1 MIQTALEI
9 IIDSV
14 PNILYIHHTLVNFFL
29 QSINITLK
37 LPFFLL
43 AKGASEATLEE
54 IALEQAK
61 LEQAYRDKEALEAER
76 KPLDE
81 AHSRAGDNDSIDE
94 NNLGEQLEEIDGLI
108 IETLEHIG
116 NLISW
121 LGS

>member
-1 MIQTALEI
+1 
-9 IIDSV
+9 
-14 PNILYIHHTLVNFFL
+14 
-29 QSINITLK
+29 
-37 LPFFLL
+37 L

-54 IALEQAK
+54 VAQEQAK
-61 LEQAYRDKEALEAER
+61 LEQAYRDKEALETER

-94 NNLGEQLEEIDGLI
+94 NILGEQLEEIDGLI

>member
-1 MIQTALEI
+1 MIQAALDI
-9 IIDSV
+9 LIDWVSDIL
-14 PNILYIHHTLVNFFL
+14 NIYHTLVNLFL

-37 LPFFLL
+37 LPFFFLT
-43 AKGASEATLEE
+43 KGASEATLEE
-54 IALEQAK
+54 IAREQAK
-61 LEQAYRDKEALEAER
+61 LRQAYKDKEALETER

-81 AHSRAGDNDSIDE
+81 AHSKAGDNDSIDE
-94 NNLGEQLEEIDGLI
+94 NILGEQLEEVDGLI